1 MNIEI
6 PEYYDRN
13 GDQIQPGMTLID
25 GNGYEERVLLC
36 GNEEDGYD
44 LGINATN
51 FDSPSVQQGLS
62 PWVAYPLSTI
72 DLSDLYIRQEDK

>member
-6 PEYYDRN
+6 PEYYDCN

-25 GNGYEERVLLC
+25 GKGYKERVLLC

-62 PWVAYPLSTI
+62 SWVAYPLSTI
-72 DLSDLYIRQEDK
+72 DLSDLYIKQEDK